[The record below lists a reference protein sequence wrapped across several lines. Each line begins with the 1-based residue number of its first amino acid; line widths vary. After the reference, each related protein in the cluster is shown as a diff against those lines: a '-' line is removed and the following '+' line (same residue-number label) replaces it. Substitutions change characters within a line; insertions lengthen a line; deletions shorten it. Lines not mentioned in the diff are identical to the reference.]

1 MKNLQNM
8 GDWPMPHGDWPMPH
22 VLQNMGD
29 WPMPHVLEKSPD
41 IVWDDEF
48 GEFFSTFTIY

>member
-29 WPMPHVLEKSPD
+29 WLMSHVLEKSPD
-41 IVWDDEF
+41 IV
-48 GEFFSTFTIY
+48 

>member
-41 IVWDDEF
+41 IV
-48 GEFFSTFTIY
+48 